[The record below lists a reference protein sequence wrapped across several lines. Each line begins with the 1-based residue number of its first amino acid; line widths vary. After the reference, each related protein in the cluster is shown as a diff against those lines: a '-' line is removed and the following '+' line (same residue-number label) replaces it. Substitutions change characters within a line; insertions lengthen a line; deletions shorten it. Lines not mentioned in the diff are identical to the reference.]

1 MLTKTDLSQIE
12 KLVRKVVREEVENET
27 KALKEELQG
36 DIIMARIRVQ
46 SDIEELKNRVKNV
59 EIGLTSL
66 ETKVIKMHK
75 DLKNEI
81 KIVVEFLDKD
91 NMKTAKRVMRIE
103 SHLGLTN
110 Q

>member
-1 MLTKTDLSQIE
+1 MFTKQDLSQIG

-27 KALKEELQG
+27 KASKEELQA

-46 SDIEELKNRVKNV
+46 SDIRELKDRIKNV
-59 EIGLTSL
+59 EIGFTGL
-66 ETKVIKMHK
+66 ETKITKMHK

-81 KIVVEFLDKD
+81 KMVVEFLDKD

-103 SHLGLTN
+103 SHLGIAN